1 MGKKAWKTR
10 VQSCKANNRAP
21 PSVLSTGLY
30 YRLYTSLFLPS
41 SSCSNLFI
49 LSLVAPA
56 LRKRSKKERSKIR
69 QISTGGKLE
78 EFGVIPISNRW
89 IVASFSRLNDTRF
102 GGIETG
108 LYLESGCKFWNLGM
122 V

>member
-21 PSVLSTGLY
+21 PSVRSGYIIAFTA
-30 YRLYTSLFLPS
+30 S
-41 SSCSNLFI
+41 SSFLHPLAPTFLSF
-49 LSLVAPA
+49 LSLHPHCGNVR
-56 LRKRSKKERSKIR
+56 RKDVRRFVKSRR
-69 QISTGGKLE
+69 GGKLE

-108 LYLESGCKFWNLGM
+108 LYLELGCKFWNLGM

>member
-10 VQSCKANNRAP
+10 VQSCKAP
-21 PSVLSTGLY
+21 PSVRPGYIIAFTP
-30 YRLYTSLFLPS
+30 PS
-41 SSCSNLFI
+41 SFLHPLAPIFI

-56 LRKRSKKERSKIR
+56 LRKRSKKGRSKIR

-108 LYLESGCKFWNLGM
+108 LYLELGCKFWNLGM